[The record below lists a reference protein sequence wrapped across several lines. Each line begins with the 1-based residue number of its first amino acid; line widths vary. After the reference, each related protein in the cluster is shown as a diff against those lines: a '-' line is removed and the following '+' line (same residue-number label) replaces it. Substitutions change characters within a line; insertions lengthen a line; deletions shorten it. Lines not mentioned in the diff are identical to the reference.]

1 MTDFSDYLENELLD
15 HVLKGL
21 AFTAPVTVGLSLWTA
36 ATSDA
41 GGGTEVTNANA
52 YARLEVEGATGR
64 TFSVAA
70 AGTTDNDQDWDFAAA
85 SGGNWGTVG
94 WLAIV
99 DSITHGAG
107 NFLFHGAV
115 TTAKAVNDGD
125 IARFGTGNLDVTLD

>member
-21 AFTAPVTVGLSLWTA
+21 SFTAPVTVALGLYTA
-36 ATSDA
+36 ATDDT
-41 GGGTEVTNANA
+41 GGGTEVPNTNG

-70 AGTTDNDQDWDFAAA
+70 AGTTDNDQEWAFAAA

-94 WLAIV
+94 WLTIE
-99 DSITHGAG
+99 DSITWGAG
-107 NFLFHGAV
+107 NFLFHGNV
-115 TTAKAVNDGD
+115 DTAKAVNDGD
-125 IARFGTGNLDVTLD
+125 TAKFAVGDLNVTLD